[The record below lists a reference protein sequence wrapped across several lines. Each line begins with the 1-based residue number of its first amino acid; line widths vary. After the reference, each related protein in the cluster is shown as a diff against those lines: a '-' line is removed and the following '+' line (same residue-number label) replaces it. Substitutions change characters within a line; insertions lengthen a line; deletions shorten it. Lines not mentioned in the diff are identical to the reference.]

1 MKLELS
7 MIFKKIYFFFLG
19 SLFFCMVDNIDGS
32 YVIVFGVG
40 LVGGMSGQMV
50 SFIVIVK
57 QGSFSKLIMFFF
69 VQIVFLL

>member
-1 MKLELS
+1 MKVFVILKCVCGGEGDIKLELS

-40 LVGGMSGQMV
+40 LVGGMSG
-50 SFIVIVK
+50 
-57 QGSFSKLIMFFF
+57 
-69 VQIVFLL
+69 